1 MDNTRRFRAAIA
13 PLERPCG
20 VGVPLGVQP
29 GACPVGMFT
38 LKVPG
43 RPVEK
48 LTLGIPGRPG
58 TLTVGGVLGGTA

>member
-29 GACPVGMFT
+29 GACPVGM
-38 LKVPG
+38 
-43 RPVEK
+43 
-48 LTLGIPGRPG
+48 LTLELPGRPG